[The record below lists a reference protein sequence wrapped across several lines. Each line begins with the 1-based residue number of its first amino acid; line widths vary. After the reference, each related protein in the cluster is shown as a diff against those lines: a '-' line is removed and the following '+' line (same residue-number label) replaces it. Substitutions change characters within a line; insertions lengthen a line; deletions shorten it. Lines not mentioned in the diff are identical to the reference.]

1 MTSRPTTPRL
11 PRLYLVTPPIQN
23 ATELPAGL
31 GAALAAANVAAVLVQ
46 LATADERTLTN
57 CIKTLAPAIQ
67 EAGAAL
73 LLDGHDEIVGRTGSD
88 GAHLAGVEAL
98 KDAMAHLK
106 PDRIA
111 GASGLA
117 SRHDAMLAAE
127 AGADYVMFGEPDAQG
142 ERPSFEAILDRV
154 EWWSEVFQS
163 PCVAYAASLEEV
175 RPLSA
180 AGADFIAL
188 APFVFSDPRGVAATL
203 ADAVTR
209 LGTEVPA

>member
-1 MTSRPTTPRL
+1 MTSDPKTRRL
-11 PRLYLVTPPIQN
+11 PRLYLVTPPIAN
-23 ATELPAGL
+23 ASELPAGL
-31 GAALAAANVAAVLVQ
+31 GPALAAADVAAVLVQ
-46 LATADERTLTN
+46 LAAADESTLTH

-73 LLDGHDEIVGRTGSD
+73 LLGGHDEIVGRSGAD
-88 GAHLAGVEAL
+88 GAHLDGVEAL
-98 KDAMAHLK
+98 RDAMAHLK